1 MDKGKG
7 LVQSK
12 NKALIISSAKT
23 ECSEVHF
30 TFKDGYFFQNVQ
42 KSFYANSWKKIKK
55 IINLPICEL
64 QEKFAPGKSADISQ
78 NICLY
83 GLFQNLKKTCMGFSY
98 FLEVLQEHTV
108 LYYRQRKLKV
118 KIWYSV
124 RRCIS

>member
-42 KSFYANSWKKIKK
+42 KRFYVNSWKKIKK

-78 NICLY
+78 NVRLD
-83 GLFQNLKKTCMGFSY
+83 GLNFRISKKDFHGILLIHCAYTSIENL
-98 FLEVLQEHTV
+98 
-108 LYYRQRKLKV
+108 
-118 KIWYSV
+118 
-124 RRCIS
+124 